1 MDTGKNDNNS
11 TIDDK
16 NILMRI
22 NAGTN
27 KPFYR
32 ILLVDDDNDILI
44 TIKQILENTGF
55 QVHSFSNPLEALST
69 FKPGLYDLA
78 LVDVKMA
85 EMNGFE
91 FYKQIR
97 KKNKN
102 LDIKTCF
109 VTGYE
114 VYYESLKKEFP
125 GLNVGCFIRK
135 PVQAEELVNKIKE
148 ELQ

>member
-1 MDTGKNDNNS
+1 MCQS
-11 TIDDK
+11 Q
-16 NILMRI
+16 
-22 NAGTN
+22 
-27 KPFYR
+27 PFYR
-32 ILLVDDDNDILI
+32 ILLVDDDNDFLI
-44 TIKQILENTGF
+44 AIKQILENTGF

-69 FKPGLYDLA
+69 FKPRLYDLA

-102 LDIKTCF
+102 LDIKKCF

-125 GLNVGCFIRK
+125 DLNVGCFIRK
-135 PVQAEELVNKIKE
+135 SVKAEELVNKIKE